1 MTHNFCTK
9 EQTISENKL
18 EKKKK
23 SKLSHLYQDHSKHS
37 KKKILPLA
45 KVSLV
50 DEKLSSEKGQSL
62 QHLISMENHHQTLK
76 EM

>member
-1 MTHNFCTK
+1 
-9 EQTISENKL
+9 
-18 EKKKK
+18 
-23 SKLSHLYQDHSKHS
+23 LYQDHSKHS

-62 QHLISMENHHQTLK
+62 QHLLKVKSPQNLRQRNKRQTRK
-76 EM
+76 AKPNWKREYDKT